1 MVTPMLALR
10 SLCVVAIAAL
20 LSACSPAPAAAPP
33 RAPTTAATPPSA
45 SAPTALPPVIP
56 AIDPVGARRPAP
68 DTDADDPEGV
78 DTRIYKVPV
87 GSSPVSGPAA
97 APVTIVVFS
106 DFQCPFCKDMAQV
119 LTDVRREF
127 PTKVRLVFK
136 HQPLPPSMHPRAE
149 PASQLAI
156 EARGQ
161 KGDAG
166 FWQAHDLLFAS
177 APLLGDDD
185 LARVARA
192 IGLDPARAANAV
204 TLHRH
209 TQTILEDIQLG
220 DSVGVRATP
229 TVFVNG
235 FKFEGGQPLEFFRAI
250 IPAVLPIAESIAR
263 QGVAPERVYEEIIR
277 DGVTMSR

>member
-1 MVTPMLALR
+1 MVTTMLALR
-10 SLCVVAIAAL
+10 SLCAVAIAAL
-20 LSACSPAPAAAPP
+20 LCACSPTPAAAPP
-33 RAPTTAATPPSA
+33 RPSTPVASPPS
-45 SAPTALPPVIP
+45 SSPPSALPPVIP

-68 DTDADDPEGV
+68 DSDADDPEGV

-87 GSSPVSGPAA
+87 GSSPVSGPAT
-97 APVTIVVFS
+97 APVTIVVFT
-106 DFQCPFCKDMAQV
+106 DFQCPFCRETARV
-119 LTDVRREF
+119 LADVRREF

-166 FWQAHDLLFAS
+166 FWQAHDALFAS
-177 APLLGDDD
+177 APLLADED
-185 LARVARA
+185 LARVARV
-192 IGLDPARAANAV
+192 IGLDPARTASAV
-204 TLHRH
+204 SSHRH

-229 TVFVNG
+229 TVFING
-235 FKFEGGQPLEFFRAI
+235 FKFEGAQPIDFFRAI

-263 QGVAPERVYEEIIR
+263 QGVAPERVYDELIR
-277 DGVTMSR
+277 DGVTVSR